1 MTSQHLSD
9 STARRGRL
17 PVRILVLAALG
28 ITLVAFTEV
37 VPVTGG
43 LGDSPQAPLPVPAE
57 EGSLEEPD
65 PTVMPPDTELAPAPL
80 EGQRVLPP
88 ESEGRWSSDPEGE
101 ESVDRFLAK
110 QLGERWSGIRSQ
122 LGPVRLAS
130 ILKTDVSAL
139 PAWSTV
145 EGDVYLAGQ
154 EWIDARRG
162 TWPGGLSDRWRD
174 VERLDFQREAFNP
187 RGRRIDRDLDRRL
200 RGIVLE
206 HNDRID
212 ELARDF
218 WDAIALAYE
227 ATWSTDAVAPLPD
240 PAGDGRVLAHL
251 ELMAAPGELP
261 GMLLQ
266 VVASEQGWRVELPL
280 TLEDAPAAAMLLDM
294 IHELEHQRLAQV
306 RAEIEG

>member
-1 MTSQHLSD
+1 MTPQHLSE

-17 PVRILVLAALG
+17 PVRILFLAALG

-43 LGDSPQAPLPVPAE
+43 LGDSPQAPLPVSAE
-57 EGSLEEPD
+57 EGLRGESD
-65 PTVMPPDTELAPAPL
+65 PTVLPDPELAHARL
-80 EGQRVLPP
+80 EGQRVAPS
-88 ESEGRWSSDPEGE
+88 EAEGRSPSGPEGE
-101 ESVDRFLAK
+101 EGVDHFLAE
-110 QLGERWSGIRSQ
+110 QLGERWPGIRSQ

-130 ILKTDVSAL
+130 ILETDVSAL

-187 RGRRIDRDLDRRL
+187 RGRRIDSDLDRRL

-227 ATWSTDAVAPLPD
+227 NTWSTDAVAPLPD
-240 PAGDGRVLAHL
+240 PAGDGRDLAHL
-251 ELMAAPGELP
+251 ELMTAPGELP

-266 VVASEQGWRVELPL
+266 VVASEQGWRVELSL
-280 TLEDAPAAAMLLDM
+280 TLEDAPAAALLLDM